1 MTTTATSDF
10 DWNEAFS
17 AENKARTIDYCKL
30 DRENSHY
37 TFPTDDPSFK
47 KAAVLIPLCYDVL
60 GRPSILYNLRS
71 LNLSRHKGEISF
83 PGGIMEPEDFNSPIV
98 TALRETEEEL
108 GLKRDKVEV
117 WAMLRD
123 FQTITATMGVTP
135 VIGFVHGL
143 KKLDPTKMNINPGE
157 VDHAFTVTLE
167 HLCDPRNW
175 ADMNRLNFEY
185 SLPVYKNL
193 NLQND
198 SQAVDL
204 WGLTAIITHLA
215 LAALLPRVYK
225 RKVSFLESFIS
236 RTNSRL

>member
-1 MTTTATSDF
+1 MTTTTATSVF

-17 AENKARTIDYCKL
+17 DENKARTIEHCKL

-37 TFPTDDPSFK
+37 TFPTDDPNFK
-47 KAAVLIPLCYDVL
+47 KAAVLIPLCYDIL

-71 LNLSRHKGEISF
+71 LNLSRHSGEISF
-83 PGGIMEPEDFNSPIV
+83 PGGLMEPEDGNSPIV

-117 WAMLRD
+117 WGLLRD
-123 FQTITATMGVTP
+123 FQTITASMGVTP

-167 HLCDPRNW
+167 HLCDSRNW
-175 ADMNRLNFEY
+175 VDMKRVNIT
-185 SLPVYKNL
+185 LPVYKNL
-193 NLQND
+193 NIHND
-198 SQAVDL
+198 SQTVDL

-215 LAALLPRVYK
+215 LTALLPRVYK
-225 RKVSFLESFIS
+225 RRVSFLETFIS
-236 RTNSRL
+236 RTNSQL